1 MNILSLFDGMSCG
14 RLALDRLGIKVDKYY
29 ASEIDKYAI
38 EVSSANYPDIIQIG
52 DVCDVKGEDYPDI
65 DLVLAGSP
73 CQGFS
78 FAGNQLAFDDPR
90 SALFFEFVRIL
101 KEVKPKYFL
110 LENVKM
116 KKEFLDVISEQVGV
130 EPILINSAL
139 VSAQNRLR
147 YYWTNIPGVEQP
159 EDRGIVLRDI
169 LETEPDEK
177 YDISE
182 AKVDRVLNAKRGKGY
197 FYNEDSEKIGTVIAG
212 YHKEPTDGSY
222 IEQHKPV
229 KHTERNRRHL
239 KMPDEKSLCMTAT
252 MYKGAGNN
260 GMTLV
265 PMKPIKVGMAVEEV
279 KVRKHEVDLEKLQQL
294 LRKAK
299 ANVKKTNKQ
308 IAEETDLPITKVEHW
323 FRTDSSFAIPSDD
336 IWFKLKEVLDIKD
349 DSFDAQI
356 MEFIYRDGVYEST
369 QRVYSEEGKSPT
381 ITASNKEQLI
391 ETKPKRVGT
400 AVDIKGHDSL
410 KRVYSEDGKSP
421 TLTTCQGGHREPKVM
436 VRALTEQRTEE
447 SKRIRKEHRQRTGK
461 DWSPRGG
468 KEMVPRE
475 DGKMNTLTTSLTK
488 SHILEIE
495 RLPDGVKGGAL
506 RGRQVSDDDSWT
518 QQLETRDDDKSNA
531 LTTVQKDSIV
541 VSTKPN
547 QINPSKK
554 ASGKQ
559 PYMQD
564 RVFHEEG
571 KSHALTASFADRTNV
586 GTSKKPNKAFDISR
600 EELKDNERQR
610 RVYETNGKSPTV
622 LARSDSP
629 KITEDVENLHWRK
642 LTPLECERL
651 QTVPDNYTNHVSNT
665 QRYKMLGNGW
675 TIEVIAHILKGII

>member
-38 EVSSANYPDIIQIG
+38 QVSSANYPDIIQIG
-52 DVCDVKGEDYPDI
+52 DVCEVKGEDYPDI

-222 IEQHKPV
+222 VEQHKPV

-294 LRKAK
+294 LREAK

-391 ETKPKRVGT
+391 ETRPKRVGT

-531 LTTVQKDSIV
+531 LTTVQKDSVV

-586 GTSKKPNKAFDISR
+586 GASVD
-600 EELKDNERQR
+600 D
-610 RVYETNGKSPTV
+610 
-622 LARSDSP
+622 
-629 KITEDVENLHWRK
+629 LHWRK

-675 TIEVIAHILKGII
+675 TIEVIAHILKGME

>member
-38 EVSSANYPDIIQIG
+38 QVSSANYPDIIQIG
-52 DVCDVKGEDYPDI
+52 DVCNVKGEDYPDI

-294 LRKAK
+294 LREAK

-391 ETKPKRVGT
+391 E
-400 AVDIKGHDSL
+400 
-410 KRVYSEDGKSP
+410 
-421 TLTTCQGGHREPKVM
+421 

-488 SHILEIE
+488 SHILEI
-495 RLPDGVKGGAL
+495 KGGAL
-506 RGRQVSDDDSWT
+506 RGRQISDDDSWT

-531 LTTVQKDSIV
+531 LTTVQKDSVV

-586 GTSKKPNKAFDISR
+586 GTSVD
-600 EELKDNERQR
+600 D
-610 RVYETNGKSPTV
+610 
-622 LARSDSP
+622 
-629 KITEDVENLHWRK
+629 LHWRK

>member
-38 EVSSANYPDIIQIG
+38 QVSSANYPDIIQIG

-116 KKEFLDVISEQVGV
+116 KKEFLDVISEHVGV

-212 YHKEPTDGSY
+212 YYKEPTDGSY

-531 LTTVQKDSIV
+531 LTTVQKDSVV

>member
-38 EVSSANYPDIIQIG
+38 QVSSANYPDIIQIG
-52 DVCDVKGEDYPDI
+52 DVCNVKGEDYPNI

-116 KKEFLDVISEQVGV
+116 KKEFLDVISEHVGV

-182 AKVDRVLNAKRGKGY
+182 AKVDRVLNAKRGKGF

-294 LRKAK
+294 LREAK

-381 ITASNKEQLI
+381 ITASNNEQLI
-391 ETKPKRVGT
+391 E
-400 AVDIKGHDSL
+400 
-410 KRVYSEDGKSP
+410 
-421 TLTTCQGGHREPKVM
+421 

-488 SHILEIE
+488 SHILEI
-495 RLPDGVKGGAL
+495 KGGAL
-506 RGRQVSDDDSWT
+506 RGRQISDDDSWT

-531 LTTVQKDSIV
+531 LTTVQKDSV
-541 VSTKPN
+541 VV
-547 QINPSKK
+547 
-554 ASGKQ
+554 
-559 PYMQD
+559 D
-564 RVFHEEG
+564 
-571 KSHALTASFADRTNV
+571 NV
-586 GTSKKPNKAFDISR
+586 D
-600 EELKDNERQR
+600 D
-610 RVYETNGKSPTV
+610 
-622 LARSDSP
+622 
-629 KITEDVENLHWRK
+629 LHWRK

-675 TIEVIAHILKGII
+675 TIEVIAHILKGIS